1 MPATVFCYITNHPK
15 TQWLKTMDIVYTH
28 NSAVWA
34 GFSCTQLSHPLLL
47 ILPMA
52 AHVDYP
58 AGRSLGTWTWLG
70 CWDDQACLS
79 GPLPLM
85 WLLQGP
91 LPFMWLLQWPLHIA
105 LAGKQN
111 FVRQIMALKGTKHK
125 LLKA

>member
-1 MPATVFCYITNHPK
+1 
-15 TQWLKTMDIVYTH
+15 MDIVYTH

-34 GFSCTQLSHPLLL
+34 GLSCTQESHPLLL
-47 ILPMA
+47 ILPVA

-85 WLLQGP
+85 WLLQ
-91 LPFMWLLQWPLHIA
+91 WPLHIA
-105 LAGKQN
+105 LAGKLN
-111 FVRQIMALKGTKHK
+111 FVRQIMALKRTKHK